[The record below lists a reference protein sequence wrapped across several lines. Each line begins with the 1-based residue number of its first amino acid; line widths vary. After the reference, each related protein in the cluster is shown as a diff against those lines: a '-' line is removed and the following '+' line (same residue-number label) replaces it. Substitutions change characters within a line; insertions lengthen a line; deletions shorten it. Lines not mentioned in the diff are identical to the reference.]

1 VLQIY
6 EYFCRENKSFNRR
19 EQYLKNIENPDIIT
33 ACILGGLRAAWRSSS
48 SSTSSGMSAEVSF
61 TKRAAAELSRCFN
74 GISVSRQNKNK
85 ATNNDQTTSTSTS
98 KDINNKPL
106 INETTQL
113 FNSKICGKQQIS
125 VNTNKN
131 GNTSKNLIKQGFNT
145 PTSTPTRGPRTG
157 QTPPKAPPKTWRAR
171 RKNYLLSLPKAK
183 YLDELWTDVKF
194 LAKWFAYFTPLERC
208 ILAQVLQ
215 NFFLFH
221 FLEIRSFCSLLKMFY
236 LRNYYFEENAVNYST
251 LLFIFNVNHNTL
263 FDMGSKL
270 Y

>member
-1 VLQIY
+1 MIEVKKSLLRFDCNKNNAVLQPFGIGFSFATIRILIKNSLTVISIALQIY
-6 EYFCRENKSFNRR
+6 EYFCRENKNFNKRR
-19 EQYLKNIENPDIIT
+19 EQYLKNIENRDIIT

-113 FNSKICGKQQIS
+113 INSKICGKQQIS

-131 GNTSKNLIKQGFNT
+131 SNTSKNLIKQGFN
-145 PTSTPTRGPRTG
+145 TPTRGPRTG

-208 ILAQVLQ
+208 VLAQVITIK
-215 NFFLFH
+215 FGKFFH
-221 FLEIRSFCSLLKMFY
+221 F
-236 LRNYYFEENAVNYST
+236 
-251 LLFIFNVNHNTL
+251 
-263 FDMGSKL
+263 
-270 Y
+270 